1 MPFPNF
7 DTNLL
12 WESCTSYSVVGFTS
26 FQKGGALFGLLLCP
40 IRSFDLLAVFMLPSS
55 INVVGMCIETECIY
69 FPNSVSCCFAYCIIL
84 NVHLLRPVI
93 CLRHLKEI
101 KTTNKNDK

>member
-1 MPFPNF
+1 
-7 DTNLL
+7 
-12 WESCTSYSVVGFTS
+12 
-26 FQKGGALFGLLLCP
+26 
-40 IRSFDLLAVFMLPSS
+40 
-55 INVVGMCIETECIY
+55 MCIETECIY